1 MIHENAEVQLLGFY
15 FMLKLSTVRMLDF
28 HSTQVGSI
36 QAFAETPWGHIESFL
51 WSGWCVCHSS
61 EWQRASAIEQDFWSL
76 ERSMWWL
83 VASGERLWTSKTVL
97 IWIHSSIYS
106 PLHLHK
112 NCLSSASY
120 EFRRLC
126 WLFSLWSLPL
136 LIQSSGKD
144 RQETKNYTE
153 KWIPLKLIS
162 HNDNEFSEEDFLGVL
177 IVRRAQPRERTIK
190 QGDDMSYEEGGPEGY
205 GRGRDALFP
214 QELQGEPREKT
225 SWRLRVG
232 GLSLFTIRI

>member
-1 MIHENAEVQLLGFY
+1 MCVPLQWVTESFCYRAGFLKSGEKHVMIGSIRGKA
-15 FMLKLSTVRMLDF
+15 LDF
-28 HSTQVGSI
+28 QDSPDLNSFVYIFTPSLTQELFI
-36 QAFAETPWGHIESFL
+36 KRQL
-51 WSGWCVCHSS
+51 WIP
-61 EWQRASAIEQDFWSL
+61 Q
-76 ERSMWWL
+76 
-83 VASGERLWTSKTVL
+83 TVL
-97 IWIHSSIYS
+97 AVQ
-106 PLHLHK
+106 PLVSTLTDTVQ
-112 NCLSSASY
+112 
-120 EFRRLC
+120 
-126 WLFSLWSLPL
+126 W
-136 LIQSSGKD
+136 KD
-144 RQETKNYTE
+144 RQDTKNYTE

-225 SWRLRVG
+225 SRRLRVG